1 MKQQVRAVRAAQ
13 SASSHFLGKSDNIRE
28 CFLKKKQTKNGCS
41 LDSKLHGRT
50 DYLAYGWHDEL
61 FAKCGRNSVL
71 FNALSAVRI
80 AALSVILPHTL
91 IPVCCYSLEPMNS
104 SK

>member
-1 MKQQVRAVRAAQ
+1 MLHSLLLLIF
-13 SASSHFLGKSDNIRE
+13 SASLIIFGNVS
-28 CFLKKKQTKNGCS
+28 LKKKQTKNGCS
-41 LDSKLHGRT
+41 LDSKLHGGT

-71 FNALSAVRI
+71 FNALSTVRM
-80 AALSVILPHTL
+80 AALSVILPHML
-91 IPVCCYSLEPMNS
+91 VPVCCYSLEPTNS